1 MAGGTTNRDT
11 VRGRATTHFAPVE
24 RAAPGDLQDDVSILH
39 ESPFIDGLMQ
49 AAGGFLAVL
58 NEQRQILAINDSFLR
73 RLGIEDV
80 KTVFGLRLGEA
91 LECVHAHE
99 EPGGCGTGSFC
110 ATCGAVI
117 AMMAALSSNTP
128 QQRECVAT
136 IRRDGKDLDL
146 FFVIHCSPIQL
157 AKSRYLLLF
166 LQDITVSQNRA
177 TLENMFFHD
186 MENMIGALTLNTRL
200 LSALPDEQDR
210 QASQKRIAQIATT
223 LAKEVEMQRVLL
235 RDEAQ
240 AYGMDFTKVAI
251 AEVIE
256 DVREMATHHPSAS
269 GKQLH
274 LQNSLGSTQIVTD
287 VNLLRRVLTNMLINA
302 FEATRPGHRV
312 RLTVTDLAASV
323 GFEVWNEI
331 PIPES
336 IALRVFQRNFST
348 KGGSGRGLGTY
359 TMKLFGETYL
369 GGKITFFTSPTAGT
383 VFRFTLPK
391 EQTAEVH

>member
-1 MAGGTTNRDT
+1 MAGGTTNRDA
-11 VRGRATTHFAPVE
+11 VRGRPTTHFAPVE
-24 RAAPGDLQDDVSILH
+24 RATPGDLQNDVSVLR
-39 ESPFIDGLMQ
+39 ESPFVDGLMQ

-80 KTVFGLRLGEA
+80 KAVFGLRLGEA

-99 EPGGCGTGSFC
+99 EPGGCGTGAFC

-128 QQRECVAT
+128 QQRECMAT
-136 IRRDGKDLDL
+136 VRKDGKDLD
-146 FFVIHCSPIQL
+146 FYFVIHCRPIQL

-166 LQDITVSQNRA
+166 LQDVTVSQNRA

-186 MENMIGALTLNTRL
+186 VENMIGALTLNTRL
-200 LSALPDEQDR
+200 LSARPDEQDR
-210 QASQKRIAQIATT
+210 QASQQRIAQIATT
-223 LAKEVEMQRVLL
+223 LAKEVEMQRVLV

-240 AYGMDFTKVAI
+240 AYCMDFTKVTI

-269 GKQLH
+269 GKQLD
-274 LQNSLGSTQIVTD
+274 LQNPLGPTRVDTD
-287 VNLLRRVLTNMLINA
+287 INLLRRVLNNMLINA
-302 FEATRPGHRV
+302 FEATRPGHKV
-312 RLTVTDLAASV
+312 RLTVTDLTASV

-348 KGGSGRGLGTY
+348 KEGSGRGLGTY

-369 GGKITFFTSPTAGT
+369 GGQVTFTTSPTAGT

-391 EQTAEVH
+391 EP